1 MQRAAAEVGLHSA
14 SLAPILWSSNYWI
27 EVNNSEDEEIGV
39 DYVCCHSIMIL
50 SSWPWHAELNPFSQ
64 IVLKV
69 PSMAHWMFVSFQ
81 NGILTK
87 NQIFKSHRVTSLC
100 TAIKLSASWNVPI
113 LPLSLSMPNSKSL
126 YNLHKWPIKMNKCIQ
141 TAWIAGHL
149 KENLLETLWGYL
161 SSCECT
167 YMNRGECGWSC
178 KAFVVQTI
186 AISAGRDT
194 AVSIRS
200 SPQCWWGFFFGPLRV
215 EKVEKKKKQYNQ
227 KV

>member
-1 MQRAAAEVGLHSA
+1 
-14 SLAPILWSSNYWI
+14 
-27 EVNNSEDEEIGV
+27 
-39 DYVCCHSIMIL
+39 
-50 SSWPWHAELNPFSQ
+50 
-64 IVLKV
+64 
-69 PSMAHWMFVSFQ
+69 MF
-81 NGILTK
+81 ITK

-141 TAWIAGHL
+141 TVWIAGHL

-167 YMNRGECGWSC
+167 YMNRGEGGWSC

-194 AVSIRS
+194 PVSIRS
-200 SPQCWWGFFFGPLRV
+200 SPQCWWGFFFGPLRWRRWRR
-215 EKVEKKKKQYNQ
+215 KKKYNQ
-227 KV
+227 KVWNRKPPIHSPYPTKKFLIFFNGASSHI

>member
-1 MQRAAAEVGLHSA
+1 
-14 SLAPILWSSNYWI
+14 
-27 EVNNSEDEEIGV
+27 
-39 DYVCCHSIMIL
+39 MIL

-87 NQIFKSHRVTSLC
+87 NQIFISHRVTSLC

-141 TAWIAGHL
+141 TAWKASHL

-194 AVSIRS
+194 PVSIRS

-227 KV
+227 KVWNRKPPIHSPYPTTNKEILNFL